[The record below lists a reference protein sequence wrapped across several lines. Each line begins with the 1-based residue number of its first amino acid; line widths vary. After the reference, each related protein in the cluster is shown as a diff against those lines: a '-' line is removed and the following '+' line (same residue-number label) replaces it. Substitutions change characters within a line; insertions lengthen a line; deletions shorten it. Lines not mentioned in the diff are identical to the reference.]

1 MHISGYDVLPVGVMH
16 HHFDGLMQ
24 DCVSSSALTMELLQS
39 SAKQGFGVD
48 HRLSCSYAW
57 HYTYV
62 SALILRM
69 NHIERM
75 VCMKLHATEKILLVE
90 ISF

>member
-48 HRLSCSYAW
+48 HRLSCSYA
-57 HYTYV
+57 
-62 SALILRM
+62 
-69 NHIERM
+69 
-75 VCMKLHATEKILLVE
+75 
-90 ISF
+90 